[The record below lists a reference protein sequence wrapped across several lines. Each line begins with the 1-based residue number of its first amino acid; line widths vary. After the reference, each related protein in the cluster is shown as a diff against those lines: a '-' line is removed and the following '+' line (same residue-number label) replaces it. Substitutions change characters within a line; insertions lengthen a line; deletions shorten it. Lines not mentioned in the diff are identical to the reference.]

1 MNKQPETLR
10 LIGQLDE
17 IATYSSKSATWALDA
32 VNELDRLYAVNQELV
47 EALKHLLHNAKA
59 SGAEMGLALDVAEA
73 ALKNWRTYE
82 NTNP

>member
-1 MNKQPETLR
+1 MSEQPEALR

-17 IATYSSKSATWALDA
+17 IAMYSSKSATWALDA
-32 VNELDRLYAVNQELV
+32 VNELERLYAVNQELV

-73 ALKNWRTYE
+73 ALKKLE
-82 NTNP
+82 DV